1 MNDSPTAIIASHIA
15 TVPVNLEALISALGI
30 KFERD
35 LGLPADIA
43 GKLQRDQTAAA
54 GYRIVINGRDNS
66 KRQRFTMAH
75 EIAHYVLHR
84 DLLENGLVDDALYR
98 SSLSDD
104 YERQANRF
112 AAQILL
118 PAPALKAAYRSNKAL
133 SSLAQAFNVSDAALR
148 IRLSELGLA
157 A

>member
-1 MNDSPTAIIASHIA
+1 VIDSPTAIIASHIA
-15 TVPVNLEALISALGI
+15 SVPVNLEALIGALGI

-35 LGLPADIA
+35 LGLPSEIA
-43 GKLQRDQTAAA
+43 GKLQRDPTAPS
-54 GYRIVINGRDNS
+54 GYRIVINGRDNP

-75 EIAHYVLHR
+75 EVAHYVLHR

-98 SSLSDD
+98 SSLSDE

-118 PAPALKAAYRSNKAL
+118 PAPALRAAYRTNKAL
-133 SSLAQAFNVSDAALR
+133 ASLAQAFNVSDAALR

>member
-1 MNDSPTAIIASHIA
+1 VNDSPTAIIANHIA
-15 TVPVNLEALISALGI
+15 SVPVDLEALIRALGI

-35 LGLPADIA
+35 YGLPSDIA
-43 GKLQRDQTAAA
+43 GKLMRDPAASS
-54 GYRIVINGRDNS
+54 GFRIVINARDNP

-75 EIAHYVLHR
+75 EVAHFVLHR

-98 SSLSDD
+98 SSLSDE

-118 PAPALKAAYRSNKAL
+118 PASAVRQAYQTNKAL
-133 SSLAQAFNVSDAALR
+133 GSLAQAFNVSDAALR